1 MEKTVVACAAQLG
14 PASGSKAE
22 TVERMIS
29 LVQEAGRSG
38 VEFLTFPE
46 LALTPYFCAKVRE
59 EYDHFFDS
67 EMPSPETEPLFRAAK
82 ENKIAF
88 LLPYAEKEGD
98 TYYNS
103 AVMTDKD
110 GRILGTFRKIHI
122 PGTLEPTG
130 ERKPEI
136 LEKRYFT
143 PGDLGFPVFQT
154 AKARVGA
161 LICYDRRFPESFRC
175 LGLEGAEII
184 CAPYNTPTF
193 GRPKEEGQSASEV
206 AIRGGA
212 IANQCFAIGAGKGGV
227 EDGEGFIA
235 GSFIAKPSGEIVAK
249 AVTDGDELV
258 IASLDLDEVEQ
269 VRRRIDLQRDRRPE
283 VYSRIVEG

>member
-1 MEKTVVACAAQLG
+1 MGKKVVACAAQLG

-22 TVERMIS
+22 TVERMVS
-29 LVQEAGRSG
+29 LVQEAGRAG
-38 VEFLTFPE
+38 VELLTFPE
-46 LALTPYFCAKVRE
+46 LALTPYFCTNVRE
-59 EYDHFFDS
+59 EYEHFFDK

-82 ENKIAF
+82 KNKIAF
-88 LLPYAEKEGD
+88 LLPYAEKDGD

-103 AVMTDKD
+103 AVMTDND
-110 GRILGTFRKIHI
+110 GRVLGTFRNIHI
-122 PGTLEPTG
+122 PGAAEPTG
-130 ERKPEI
+130 HRTPEI

-143 PGDLGFPVFQT
+143 PGNLGFPVFQT

-193 GRPKEEGQSASEV
+193 GKPKEDGQNASEV
-206 AIRGGA
+206 AICGGA
-212 IANQCFAIGAGKGGV
+212 NANQCFAIGAGKGGV
-227 EDGEGFIA
+227 EEGEEFIA

-258 IASLDLDEVEQ
+258 IASLDMEEVEY
-269 VRRRIDLQRDRRPE
+269 VRRRIDLEKDRRPE
-283 VYSRIVEG
+283 VYSRIIEG